1 METYLTILLFFL
13 ASLWPIYAVS
23 NQTIA
28 PPLMLAQQYIQGI
41 DVNKYFVSE
50 KLDGVR
56 AYWDGQ
62 QLRTRSGQK
71 IAAPVWFLAA
81 LPKDRLDGEL
91 WLGRGRFDE
100 ISGLVRRKK
109 PKDADWANVRYMVY
123 DLPDMVAP
131 FYERL
136 WVLRT
141 LVAEQRKPWLKAVD
155 QRKLNSEQELKDR
168 LAQVVVGGGE
178 GLMLR
183 HSRAYYQVNRSND
196 LLKLKPLYD
205 AEATVLAHIPGEGKY
220 QGMMGSLLVRDSD
233 GREFRLGTGFTDH
246 ERRYPPQIGSLVTFS
261 FNGVTNSGVPRFA
274 RFLRERLPE

>member
-23 NQTIA
+23 NQVAA

-41 DVNKYFVSE
+41 DVTKYFISE

-56 AYWDGQ
+56 AYWDGKD
-62 QLRTRSGQK
+62 LYTRSGQK
-71 IAAPVWFLAA
+71 ISAPVWFLAG
-81 LPKDRLDGEL
+81 LPASHLDGEL

-100 ISGLVRRKK
+100 VSGLVRRKAA
-109 PKDADWANVRYMVY
+109 KDADWADVRYMVY
-123 DLPDMVAP
+123 DLPDMIAP
-131 FYERL
+131 FNERL

-155 QRKLNSEQELKDR
+155 QKKLNSDQALNDR
-168 LAQVVVGGGE
+168 LEQVVAGGGE

-183 HSRAYYQVNRSND
+183 HSRAYYQAKRSND

-220 QGMMGSLLVRDSD
+220 RGMMGALLVKDAA
-233 GREFRLGTGFTDH
+233 GREFRLGTGFSDQ
-246 ERRYPPQIGSLVTFS
+246 ERRFPPQVGSQVTFS
-261 FNGVTNSGVPRFA
+261 FNGLTSSGLPRFA
-274 RFLRERLPE
+274 RFLRQRLPE